1 MSFNK
6 VGFGIIG
13 TGAVAAVHAQAIT
26 GSDYAF
32 LAAVYDVVPER
43 AREFAKKYN
52 TTAVADFGE
61 FLQTPGLE
69 AVTVATPSG
78 FHHDPVVAA
87 AKAGKHI
94 LCEKPLDITL
104 AKIDDMIRVADEN
117 KVLLA
122 AVFQSRFKKAVAA
135 IRKALDEGRFGKLVS
150 VSAKQL
156 WFRDESYYKSASWR
170 GTWAVDGGGALMN
183 QGSHTVDLLL
193 YLGGEVKKISGH
205 TSNILHQIEVEDSA
219 FAQIDYVCGASG
231 TLEVSTACK
240 PGYPVTIEVT
250 GTTGSAILKADTL
263 ARWSFVEERPEDEKI
278 RQECAE
284 GAAHSGG
291 AGAAMDFDC
300 HGHRAHVDN
309 LARAIRNG
317 EKLMLSGRDGRLAVE
332 FIQAVYESS
341 RTGLPVILR

>member
-13 TGAVAAVHAQAIT
+13 TGAVAAAHAQAINH
-26 GSDYAF
+26 SDFAV
-32 LAAVYDVVPER
+32 LTAVYDVVPER
-43 AREFAKKYN
+43 AQAFAEKYN
-52 TTAVADFGE
+52 TRAAANFEE
-61 FLQTPGLE
+61 FLAFPGLE

-104 AKIDDMIRVADEN
+104 DKIDDMIRCCEESG
-117 KVLLA
+117 VLLA
-122 AVFQSRFKKAVAA
+122 AIFQSRFKKAVVA
-135 IRKALDEGRFGKLVS
+135 IRKAIDEGRFGKLVS

-156 WFRDESYYKSASWR
+156 WYRDDSYYKSASWR

-193 YLGGEVKKISGH
+193 YLGGEVKKVYGH
-205 TSNILHQIEVEDSA
+205 TSNFVHDIEVEDTA
-219 FAQIDYVCGASG
+219 CARMDFVCGANG
-231 TLEVSTACK
+231 TLEVSTACQ
-240 PGYPVTIEVT
+240 PGYPVTIEIT
-250 GTTGSAILKADTL
+250 GTKGSAILKGDTL
-263 ARWSFVEERPEDEKI
+263 ARWIFAEEKPEDEEI
-278 RQECAE
+278 RKNFAE
-284 GAAHSGG
+284 GSGTSGG
-291 AGAAMDFDC
+291 ASAAMDFDFS
-300 HGHRAHVDN
+300 GHMYHVDN

-317 EKLMLSGRDGRLAVE
+317 EEVMLSGKDGRLAVE

-341 RTGLPVILR
+341 RTGMPVILR